1 MIDGPKEVLGVVK
14 APTVAAEETKSARV
28 VRVVAVFFRVI
39 MLLLCIIIRGPHREH
54 LGCTAAPWVDLGS
67 WLRCLF
73 TPFRV
78 MCLLH
83 RKN

>member
-1 MIDGPKEVLGVVK
+1 MIVGLKEVLVVVK

-28 VRVVAVFFRVI
+28 GSVFQGDHGVVYYYEVRMIGSVLAARLHLGWI
-39 MLLLCIIIRGPHREH
+39 LLL
-54 LGCTAAPWVDLGS
+54 VVFS
-67 WLRCLF
+67 